1 MIDLLEGI
9 PGSGKSYEAVV
20 FHVLPALKKGRKVV
34 TNLPLNVEAFAKLDA
49 RYPDLLDIRKEPRP
63 ILGRWDAEAAGRG
76 ESCFVLGDFEQ
87 PKAVKVTQKIHG
99 MNVQVTGVLDDENDR
114 VVGEFEGRPSI
125 KAPAGTPL
133 FGHVWDFYDDWRGEG
148 NQGPLY
154 IIDECHVSFPKE
166 NVRKGRGTP
175 DNVIQ
180 WFKLS
185 RHFGA
190 DILLMTQRMNALEP
204 DIAELAQHHIRVM
217 KALFLGKKDE
227 YVRKVFAGYRGG
239 EVQVNIRQYK
249 SQYFHLYQSHTQGST
264 VIEAAPSDLDTKY
277 VRLKKFNRIFY
288 VVTALACVYAGYKIL
303 HKPDNNEHAKAFKA
317 AAHKT
322 PEGHKLLGVAP
333 DGSPISEPYKPPTSQ
348 QAMVKSREPEKVSE
362 ASQES
367 AKEPEKKDPE
377 PLEGKGVHIVGWAL
391 FDKKKLMHSIVLS
404 KDGRTIADIKA
415 SDLVQAGYEY
425 QPLAECMAYLSWK
438 GQKRAVTCDAPRV
451 ASGTDSKPVVIE
463 DPAARYRAGAQ
474 HQSQAMQEEAEYRP
488 PQYQQHATMADI
500 SKVGR
505 TARLVD
511 SGRL

>member
-49 RYPDLLDIRKEPRP
+49 RYPDLLDIRKETRP

-76 ESCFVLGDFEQ
+76 EFCFVLGDFEQ

-114 VVGEFEGRPSI
+114 AVGEFEGRPSI

-148 NQGPLY
+148 NQGPVY

-264 VIEAAPSDLDTKY
+264 VIEASPSDLSSEY
-277 VRLKKFNRIFY
+277 VKLKKFNRIFY

-303 HKPDNNEHAKAFKA
+303 AKPEKKPAQVA
-317 AAHKT
+317 AASD
-322 PEGHKLLGVAP
+322 PAA
-333 DGSPISEPYKPPTSQ
+333 SKPLAQAKPAQGAGQSQ
-348 QAMVKSREPEKVSE
+348 EPEKVSE
-362 ASQES
+362 ASQEPP
-367 AKEPEKKDPE
+367 KEPEKKDPE
-377 PLEGKGVHIVGWAL
+377 PLEGTGVHIVGWASY
-391 FDKKKLMHSIVLS
+391 KRVLMHSIVLS

-438 GQKRAVTCDAPRV
+438 GQKRAITCDAPRV
-451 ASGTDSKPVVIE
+451 ASGTDTKPVVIE
-463 DPAARYRAGAQ
+463 DPAARNRAGAQ
-474 HQSQAMQEEAEYRP
+474 HQPQATQEEAEYRA

-500 SKVGR
+500 SRVGR

-511 SGRL
+511 SGKL